1 MITVTTH
8 HGLKYR
14 TGETMH
20 YTNMSVLANYE
31 DGTSQ
36 DVTSDV
42 VCTPADG
49 SVATPSATTVT
60 VSYTKGN
67 KTVTTSFEQTI
78 IKLSYLEFTSS
89 PHKTAYKVGERI
101 DYSGIEIKAV
111 FEDGHKTGVTG
122 KCIYSLPDNAIITST
137 QIPTVSYT
145 HNSGEVLMANVPIT
159 IASLDSLTV
168 TDPIVYELG
177 STIDYSSVTV
187 FANYSDETSE
197 EVTSEVIYDIP
208 DGGTVT
214 KDTQRN
220 ITVTYNKADGVSI
233 TGVLA
238 LKIRIIKWLE
248 ITPPTKTSYDN
259 GDALDFTGLK
269 VICKYTDGTTADVTS
284 SVSLSVEEGAVVD
297 EDTSNEITIT
307 YTEGT
312 ETVTGQFEIEII

>member
-1 MITVTTH
+1 
-8 HGLKYR
+8 
-14 TGETMH
+14 
-20 YTNMSVLANYE
+20 
-31 DGTSQ
+31 
-36 DVTSDV
+36 
-42 VCTPADG
+42 
-49 SVATPSATTVT
+49 
-60 VSYTKGN
+60 
-67 KTVTTSFEQTI
+67 
-78 IKLSYLEFTSS
+78 
-89 PHKTAYKVGERI
+89 
-101 DYSGIEIKAV
+101 
-111 FEDGHKTGVTG
+111 
-122 KCIYSLPDNAIITST
+122 
-137 QIPTVSYT
+137 
-145 HNSGEVLMANVPIT
+145 MANVPIT

-214 KDTQRN
+214 KDAQRN
-220 ITVTYNKADGVSI
+220 ITVTYNKANGVSI

-238 LKIRIIKWLE
+238 LKIRIIKWLEITPPTKLSYIKGETLDLTGLDVVCRYTDETSANVTSQISLNVTNGAVVDSETPKEVIITYTESFDVVTDSFLLDILIIDSLE